1 MEHPEG
7 EDQTLLPP
15 ALAARAL
22 GVSPATLRRYAALWE
37 RLVGPLP
44 RDPRGGRLWPK
55 EALARLRAAREAHLR
70 EGLPLEE
77 ALARVQGDFPALALP
92 SEGEALALLRALA
105 ERLERVEGELRALRE
120 ENARLRE
127 ALKALEP
134 PRRRPWWRFWGH

>member
-1 MEHPEG
+1 MRRA
-7 EDQTLLPP
+7 TSRSSFSSSFS
-15 ALAARAL
+15 ARAL